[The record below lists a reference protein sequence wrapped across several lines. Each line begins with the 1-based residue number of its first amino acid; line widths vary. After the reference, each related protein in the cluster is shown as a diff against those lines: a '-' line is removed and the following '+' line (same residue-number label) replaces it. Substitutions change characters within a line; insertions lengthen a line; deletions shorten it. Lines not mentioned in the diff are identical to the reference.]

1 MDFLTISGEDVRAV
15 QILTGTTF
23 VVFLIVGI
31 VPALRPYAAR
41 IRLAI
46 VAIYFVL
53 AATFM
58 IYLLA
63 R

>member
-1 MDFLTISGEDVRAV
+1 MTVSGEDVRAA
-15 QILTGTTF
+15 QTITGTTF
-23 VVFLIVGI
+23 ALFLMVGF
-31 VPALRPYAAR
+31 VPRLRPYATR

-53 AATFM
+53 AAGFM
-58 IYLLA
+58 SYLLA